1 VLWLICSFSYRLSL
15 QQFFFFCSMIYMGMP
30 PKHVTCDICMP
41 FIRASTVNSTMTE
54 WTVLQGTSKNHSPG
68 TLTSGYKLK
77 ATKLPARSCDAHA
90 DLESLNMLKAT
101 RINSRTISIT
111 FFLKQRMRSIE
122 YVDKQ
127 DRDQKYYVSTTWLI
141 KDNMCTLAHMPM
153 ISKAH
158 TFGKDVQA
166 FAAQLGR
173 PNLPGRARS
182 GRPLLF

>member
-1 VLWLICSFSYRLSL
+1 
-15 QQFFFFCSMIYMGMP
+15 MIYMGMP

-158 TFGKDVQA
+158 TFGKDVVVA
-166 FAAQLGR
+166 LGEGHSR
-173 PNLPGRARS
+173 VAECTRLVPEGGYPGKCKLFFRSTLGARTQEHTAI
-182 GRPLLF
+182 